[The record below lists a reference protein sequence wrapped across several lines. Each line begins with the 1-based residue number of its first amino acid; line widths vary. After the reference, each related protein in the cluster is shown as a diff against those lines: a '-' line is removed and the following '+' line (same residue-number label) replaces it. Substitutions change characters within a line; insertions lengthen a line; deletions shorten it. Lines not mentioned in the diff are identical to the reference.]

1 VKRLAALL
9 AVAAVFFLS
18 PGTPANALTAD
29 DVTAGTFTRI
39 YDQSVGEPQAWYL
52 NDHTFVRGPD
62 GTWHMFGITHAEPA
76 DPVNEVVFAHATA
89 PSPQGPWTKQP
100 FALSVDTGYGETHLW
115 APHVIES
122 GGVYYMFYC
131 GGSPDLTQYEINVA
145 TSTDLF
151 TWTRSP
157 GGPLFRDGY
166 EARDPYVTRID
177 DQWVMYYTATSAPGG
192 GNHTIMYRTSQDLLH
207 WSDRRTVFTD
217 PEVGTGGGGTESPF
231 VVQHNGSWY
240 LFTGPRGGYVGTDVF
255 RSDNPYNFDNKVL
268 VGHIQSHAAEV
279 VNDNGTWWV
288 SHAGWGQGGLYL
300 APLNWT
306 SP

>member
-1 VKRLAALL
+1 MKRLVLLVVLALVAL
-9 AVAAVFFLS
+9 ASPADAVK
-18 PGTPANALTAD
+18 AD
-29 DVTAGTFTRI
+29 DVWAGEFVRI
-39 YDQSVGEPQAWYL
+39 YDPSVGEAEAWYL
-52 NDHTFVRGPD
+52 NDHTFVQGPH

-89 PSPQGPWTKQP
+89 PSLHGPWTKQP
-100 FALSVDTGYGETHLW
+100 FALTVDPAYGETHLW
-115 APHVIES
+115 APHVVEQD
-122 GGVYYMFYC
+122 GVYYMFYC
-131 GGSPDLTQYEINVA
+131 GGALDLTQYEINVA

-151 TWTRSP
+151 HWTRSP
-157 GGPLFRDGY
+157 HGPLFRDGY

-177 DQWVMYYTATSAPGG
+177 DQWVMYYTATSTPAG

-207 WSDRRTVFTD
+207 WSERRTVFTD

-231 VVQHNGSWY
+231 VVRHNGFWY

-268 VGHIQSHAAEV
+268 VGHIASHAAEV
-279 VNDNGTWWV
+279 IDDGGEWWV

-300 APLNWT
+300 APLTWAN
-306 SP
+306 P